1 MKLHFRAPGYTSTA
15 VNMGLTADENAEIAR
30 SLEDKMTGGTTPTT
44 STPVHITRDNIV
56 VVLEAKG
63 KFARLR
69 RIQGEVGSRRMAP

>member
-30 SLEDKMTGGTTPTT
+30 SLEGGTTPTT